1 MSENDKKNNNEIIT
15 FDTENINLPVNPKKA
30 EINIDEILE
39 KENQLLKQNK
49 KLGIRREITKKYEEN
64 SNNIEKTIP
73 LDEGKE
79 EVNPQ
84 ISQDIRD
91 ASRRIYLN
99 KRVNQQLEL
108 FERRMIDEYTIFK
121 DIKLTKEEIN
131 NNRLNNKIYSLIK
144 KNYNDNNNRDN
155 NMKDTNSKR
164 NKKEEAE
171 NVDLVQRYTFNRE
184 EAE

>member
-1 MSENDKKNNNEIIT
+1 M
-15 FDTENINLPVNPKKA
+15 NLPANPKKA

-49 KLGIRREITKKYEEN
+49 KLGIRREIIKKYEDKQ
-64 SNNIEKTIP
+64 NNIEKTIP

-79 EVNPQ
+79 EANPQ

-108 FERRMIDEYTIFK
+108 FERRMIVGIS
-121 DIKLTKEEIN
+121 
-131 NNRLNNKIYSLIK
+131 KI
-144 KNYNDNNNRDN
+144 D
-155 NMKDTNSKR
+155 KR
-164 NKKEEAE
+164 GN
-171 NVDLVQRYTFNRE
+171 
-184 EAE
+184 